1 MTAATTATTATTAP
15 VERGGPPAALSSARN
30 RALGKL
36 LPFALF
42 AAVLVPLALTR
53 WPGTA
58 WPDALT
64 VDLSAPLGSASDWII
79 DNRDGHPLF
88 LYFFGHISNAV
99 VLSVRGVYLLL
110 LAAGWAGVTAAAGLI
125 AWRVAG
131 VRLALTAAVSF
142 AVCGMLGMWVPTM
155 QTLALMVVAV
165 TASVVLGALLGLAA
179 GLSER
184 LYRALRPLLDTM
196 QVLPAF
202 AYLLP
207 VVLVFGIG
215 VPAAVLATVV
225 YAAPPMARLTALG
238 LREADRGVMEAVSSL
253 GATAR
258 QRLLTARLPLARKQ
272 LLLGLNQTIMMA
284 LSMAVIA
291 SVIGA
296 GGLGDRVY
304 QALASVD
311 VGAALAAG
319 LPIVLLAVVLDR
331 TTAAA
336 GSGSRSGSGAG
347 TGKRGLLGWAVAALA
362 TVLVAIA
369 GRLTDRL
376 DWPETWT
383 VNTAEPVNR
392 AVDWMTA
399 HLYSGV
405 PVIGGTADWAGHFTT
420 WMLDPLRGGLQAL
433 PWWAVLLLVAALAL
447 LIGTWQTALTAVLAM
462 TAIGVLG
469 VWKPSLDTLSQV
481 LAAVA
486 VTLVIGFAAGIAA
499 ARSSRVEALL
509 RPVLDVFQTLPQFV
523 YLIPVVAL
531 FGVGRAPAVAA
542 AVVYALPAVV
552 RITTQGLRQVDPA
565 AMEAA
570 RSLGATGGQQLRQV
584 QLPLAGPALRL
595 ALNQGVV
602 LVLAVVIIGGLVGG
616 GALGYDVVFGLAQ
629 GDLATGLVAGAAIVC
644 LGLML
649 DRVTQPTQRRTQRR
663 TERRI
668 GRTRKA
674 A

>member
-1 MTAATTATTATTAP
+1 MATITTAAP
-15 VERGGPPAALSSARN
+15 RAALPGFLKRP
-30 RALGKL
+30 ALRKL
-36 LPFALF
+36 VLLALV
-42 AAVLVPLALTR
+42 AAILVPLANAR
-53 WPGTA
+53 WASGSWPG
-58 WPDALT
+58 ALT
-64 VDLSAPLGSASDWII
+64 VDLTEPLTKVSTWII
-79 DNRDGHPLF
+79 DNRDSHPLF

-99 VLSVRGVYLLL
+99 VLSVRAVYLVL
-110 LAAGWAGVTAAAGLI
+110 LAAGWAGVTAAASLI

-131 VRLALTAAVSF
+131 WRLAAGTAAAF
-142 AVCGMLGMWVPTM
+142 LACGFLGMWVPTM

-165 TASVVLGALLGLAA
+165 LASAAVGALLGLAA
-179 GLSER
+179 GLSDR
-184 LYRALRPLLDTM
+184 MDRILRPVLDTM

-238 LREADRGVMEAVSSL
+238 LRGADKEVLEAVESL
-253 GATAR
+253 GSTAR
-258 QRLLTARLPLARKQ
+258 QRLLTARIPLARKE

-319 LPIVLLAVVLDR
+319 IPIVLLAVVLDR
-331 TTAAA
+331 VTGAA
-336 GSGSRSGSGAG
+336 GESLGEEPLPNGRARWLFALAG
-347 TGKRGLLGWAVAALA
+347 TLAVAVAA
-362 TVLVAIA
+362 
-369 GRLTDRL
+369 RLIGRL
-376 DWPETWT
+376 DWPDTWAL
-383 VNTAEPVNR
+383 NIAEPVNR
-392 AVDWMTA
+392 AVDWMTD

-405 PVIGGTADWAGHFTT
+405 PVVGGTADWAAHFTT
-420 WMLDPLRGGLQAL
+420 WILDPLRDGLQWL
-433 PWWAVLLLVAALAL
+433 PWWSVLLIVAALAW
-447 LIGTWQTALTAVLAM
+447 LIGTWRTALTAVLAM
-462 TAIGVLG
+462 AAIGVLG

-486 VTLVIGFAAGIAA
+486 VTLVLGFATGIAA
-499 ARSSRVEALL
+499 ARSDRVERML
-509 RPVLDVFQTLPQFV
+509 RPVLDVFQTMPQFV

-531 FGVGRAPAVAA
+531 FGVGRAPAAAA

-565 AMEAA
+565 ALESA
-570 RSLGATGGQQLRQV
+570 RSLGATPAQQLRQV
-584 QLPLAGPALRL
+584 QLPLARPALLL
-595 ALNQGVV
+595 AVNQGVV

-616 GALGYDVVFGLAQ
+616 GALGYEVVFGLAQ

-649 DRVTQPTQRRTQRR
+649 DRVTQPT
-663 TERRI
+663 ERRAKK
-668 GRTRKA
+668 GA
-674 A
+674 

>member
-1 MTAATTATTATTAP
+1 MATITAP
-15 VERGGPPAALSSARN
+15 TPRVDILRILRHRAAAKLAVL
-30 RALGKL
+30 ALV
-36 LPFALF
+36 
-42 AAVLVPLALTR
+42 AAVLVPLANARWAGGAWPNALTIDLSDPLTR
-53 WPGTA
+53 
-58 WPDALT
+58 
-64 VDLSAPLGSASDWII
+64 ASTWIV
-79 DNRDGHPLF
+79 DNRDTHPLF
-88 LYFFGHISNAV
+88 LYFFGHISNAI
-99 VLSVRGVYLLL
+99 VLCVRAVYLVL
-110 LAAGWAGVTAAAGLI
+110 LAAGWAGVTALSALV

-131 VRLALTAAVSF
+131 PRLALGTAAAF
-142 AVCGMLGMWVPTM
+142 LTCGLLGMWVPTM

-165 TASVVLGALLGLAA
+165 AASVVVGALLGLAA
-179 GLSER
+179 GLSDR
-184 LYRALRPLLDTM
+184 LDRALRPALDTM
-196 QVLPAF
+196 QVLPAY

-207 VVLVFGIG
+207 VVLVFGMG

-238 LREADRGVMEAVSSL
+238 LRGADPEVLEAVRSL

-258 QRLLTARLPLARKQ
+258 QRLLTARIPLARKE

-319 LPIVLLAVVLDR
+319 IPIVLLAVVLDR
-331 TTAAA
+331 VTGAA
-336 GSGSRSGSGAG
+336 GSGATSSGSSAEESSG
-347 TGKRGLLGWAVAALA
+347 TRRAGWAYALVAALA
-362 TVLVAIA
+362 VAVA
-369 GRLTDRL
+369 GRLMGRL
-376 DWPETWT
+376 DWPDAWT
-383 VNTAEPVNR
+383 VGIAEPVNR
-392 AVDWMTA
+392 AVDWMTD

-405 PVIGGTADWAGHFTT
+405 PVVGGTADWAAHFTT
-420 WMLDPLRGGLQAL
+420 WVLNPVRDGLLWL
-433 PWWAVLLLVAALAL
+433 PWWSVLLLVAALAW
-447 LIGTWQTALTAVLAM
+447 LIGTWRTALTAVLAM
-462 TAIGVLG
+462 AAIGVLG

-486 VTLVIGFAAGIAA
+486 VTLVIGFATGIAA
-499 ARSSRVEALL
+499 ARSDRLERAL
-509 RPVLDVFQTLPQFV
+509 RPVLDVFQTMPQFV

-565 AMEAA
+565 ALESSN
-570 RSLGATGGQQLRQV
+570 SLGATTWQQLRQV
-584 QLPLAGPALRL
+584 QLPLARPALLL
-595 ALNQGVV
+595 AVNQGVV

-649 DRVTQPTQRRTQRR
+649 DRVTQPTERRTKK
-663 TERRI
+663 
-668 GRTRKA
+668 GA
-674 A
+674 

>member
-1 MTAATTATTATTAP
+1 MAAASTATA
-15 VERGGPPAALSSARN
+15 PAADTPRFGALLRN
-30 RALGKL
+30 RVLGKL
-36 LPFALF
+36 LLLAVV
-42 AAVLVPLALTR
+42 AAVLVPIVNAR
-53 WPGTA
+53 WASGS
-58 WPDALT
+58 WPHALT
-64 VDLSAPLGSASDWII
+64 VDLTGPLGKTSDWII
-79 DNRDGHPLF
+79 DNRDSHPLF

-99 VLSVRGVYLLL
+99 VVSVRGVYLVL

-131 VRLALTAAVSF
+131 LKLAASAVV
-142 AVCGMLGMWVPTM
+142 AILVCGWFGMWVPTM
-155 QTLALMVVAV
+155 QTLALMIVAV
-165 TASVVLGALLGLAA
+165 LASVVLGMLLGLAA
-179 GLSER
+179 GLSDR
-184 LYRALRPLLDTM
+184 TYRALRPVLDTM
-196 QVLPAF
+196 QVFPAY

-238 LREADRGVMEAVSSL
+238 LRGADGGVMEAVASL

-319 LPIVLLAVVLDR
+319 IPIVLLAVILDR

-336 GSGSRSGSGAG
+336 GERLGAAEPDG
-347 TGKRGLLGWAVAALA
+347 RRLHGAYGWGVAAVLTVVAALA
-362 TVLVAIA
+362 A
-369 GRLTDRL
+369 RLADRI
-376 DWPETWT
+376 DWPDTWT
-383 VNTAEPVNR
+383 VNIADPVNN
-392 AVDWMTA
+392 AVDWMTD

-405 PVIGGTADWAGHFTT
+405 PYIGGTADWAGHFTT
-420 WMLDPLRGGLQAL
+420 WVLDPLRDGLQWL
-433 PWWAVLLLVAALAL
+433 PWWSVLLIVAALAW
-447 LIGTWQTALTAVLAM
+447 LIGTWRTAVTAVLAM
-462 TAIGVLG
+462 AAIGVLG

-486 VTLVIGFAAGIAA
+486 VTLVVGFAVGIAA
-499 ARSSRVEALL
+499 ARSGRLERLL
-509 RPVLDVFQTLPQFV
+509 RPVLDVFQTMPQFV

-542 AVVYALPAVV
+542 AVVYALPAVI
-552 RITTQGLRQVDPA
+552 RITTQGLREVDGA
-565 AMEAA
+565 AMESA
-570 RSLGATGGQQLRQV
+570 RSMGATSGQQLRQV
-584 QLPLAGPALRL
+584 QLPLARPALLL
-595 ALNQGVV
+595 AVNQGVV

-616 GALGYDVVFGLAQ
+616 GALGYEVVFGLAQ
-629 GDLATGLVAGAAIVC
+629 GDLATGLVGGAAIVC

-649 DRVTQPTQRRTQRR
+649 DRVTQPT
-663 TERRI
+663 ERRAKK
-668 GRTRKA
+668 GA
-674 A
+674 

>member
-1 MTAATTATTATTAP
+1 MAAASTATA
-15 VERGGPPAALSSARN
+15 PAADTPRFGALLRN
-30 RALGKL
+30 RVLGKL
-36 LPFALF
+36 LLLAVV
-42 AAVLVPLALTR
+42 AAVLVPIVNAR
-53 WPGTA
+53 WASGS
-58 WPDALT
+58 WPHALT
-64 VDLSAPLGSASDWII
+64 VDLTGPLGKTSDWII
-79 DNRDGHPLF
+79 DNRDSHPLF

-99 VLSVRGVYLLL
+99 VVSVRGVYLVL

-131 VRLALTAAVSF
+131 LKLAASAVV
-142 AVCGMLGMWVPTM
+142 AILVCGWFGMWVPTM
-155 QTLALMVVAV
+155 QTLALMIVAV
-165 TASVVLGALLGLAA
+165 LASVVLGMLLGLAA
-179 GLSER
+179 GLSDR
-184 LYRALRPLLDTM
+184 TYRALRPVLDTM
-196 QVLPAF
+196 QVFPAY

-238 LREADRGVMEAVSSL
+238 LRGADGGVMEAVASL

-319 LPIVLLAVVLDR
+319 IPIVLLAVILDR

-336 GSGSRSGSGAG
+336 GERLGAAEPDG
-347 TGKRGLLGWAVAALA
+347 RRLHGAYGWGVAAVLTVVVALA
-362 TVLVAIA
+362 A
-369 GRLTDRL
+369 RLADRI
-376 DWPETWT
+376 DWPDTWT
-383 VNTAEPVNR
+383 VNIADPVNN
-392 AVDWMTA
+392 AVDWMTD

-405 PVIGGTADWAGHFTT
+405 PYIGGTADWAGRFTT
-420 WMLDPLRGGLQAL
+420 WVLDPLRDGLQWL
-433 PWWAVLLLVAALAL
+433 PWWSVLLIVAALAW
-447 LIGTWQTALTAVLAM
+447 LIGTWRTAVTAVLAM
-462 TAIGVLG
+462 AAIGVLG

-486 VTLVIGFAAGIAA
+486 VTLVVGFAVGIAA
-499 ARSSRVEALL
+499 ARSGRLERLL
-509 RPVLDVFQTLPQFV
+509 RPVLDVFQTMPQFV

-542 AVVYALPAVV
+542 AVVYALPAVI
-552 RITTQGLRQVDPA
+552 RITTQGLREVDGA
-565 AMEAA
+565 AMESA
-570 RSLGATGGQQLRQV
+570 RSMGATSGQQLRQV
-584 QLPLAGPALRL
+584 QLPLARPALLL
-595 ALNQGVV
+595 AVNQGVV

-616 GALGYDVVFGLAQ
+616 GALGYEVVFGLAQ
-629 GDLATGLVAGAAIVC
+629 GDLATGLVGGAAIVC

-649 DRVTQPTQRRTQRR
+649 DRVTQPT
-663 TERRI
+663 ERRAKK
-668 GRTRKA
+668 GA
-674 A
+674 